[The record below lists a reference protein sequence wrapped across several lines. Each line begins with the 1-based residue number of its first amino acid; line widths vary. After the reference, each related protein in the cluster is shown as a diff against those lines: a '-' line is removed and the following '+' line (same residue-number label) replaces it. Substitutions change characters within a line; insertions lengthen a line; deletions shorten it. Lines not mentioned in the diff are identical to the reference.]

1 MLVPGEHISLL
12 YSKWLLYQAAGSCL
26 FSRCFL
32 QAGRS
37 LNTQHKVHGKGREL
51 FVFIPNI
58 QLLCGQ
64 AGLLKGVFRQRRKL
78 H

>member
-26 FSRCFL
+26 FSCCVL
-32 QAGRS
+32 QAERS
-37 LNTQHKVHGKGREL
+37 LNTQHKVHRKGREL
-51 FVFIPNI
+51 FVFLPNT

-64 AGLLKGVFRQRRKL
+64 AGLLGGVFRQRGKL